1 MDIPDILIKNLGLPS
16 EGKRIDITILSDG
29 SVIEH
34 FPDGGGKWS
43 SYRSGGVTAI
53 ELQPHG
59 RCIDAD
65 QLQDVL
71 RLVLSLVV
79 SNELTEKEISL
90 VHRTIGAI
98 SEAINDLDTVLE
110 AST

>member
-1 MDIPDILIKNLGLPS
+1 MDILIKNMSNNPKDS
-16 EGKRIDITILSDG
+16 ILEEHLLDG
-29 SVIEH
+29 TVIKHEVVEV
-34 FPDGGGKWS
+34 P
-43 SYRSGGVTAI
+43 
-53 ELQPHG
+53 PHG

-65 QLQDVL
+65 ELQDIL
-71 RLVLSLVV
+71 RLVLSPVV

>member
-1 MDIPDILIKNLGLPS
+1 MDILIKGMEMPKNYPY
-16 EGKRIDITILSDG
+16 RITIHSDG
-29 SVIEH
+29 HVEEHSRYSGHGHYKAISVPE
-34 FPDGGGKWS
+34 
-43 SYRSGGVTAI
+43 
-53 ELQPHG
+53 HG

-98 SEAINDLDTVLE
+98 SEAINSLDTVLE